1 MPRSRKCFLHI
12 PATNQRWWPWFI
24 WSGKQTGTGEQA
36 GSWCICAVS
45 PIQNEGSCTP
55 GHMELY
61 FADKVASNWQ
71 VMATFGD
78 LFPRLPSGECRRNRL
93 FSHQAA
99 TERPEDKQRPRD
111 TAHGVWRASSMQ
123 RWFLHF
129 QWGHFL
135 ALCCREP
142 QRWTS
147 ILPVSAKQTSL

>member
-12 PATNQRWWPWFI
+12 PATNQCWWPWFI
-24 WSGKQTGTGEQA
+24 WSGKQTGE
-36 GSWCICAVS
+36 GSRQGVGVS
-45 PIQNEGSCTP
+45 VQYHQSKNEGSCMP
-55 GHMELY
+55 GHMEMY
-61 FADKVASNWQ
+61 SADKVVSNWQ

-78 LFPRLPSGECRRNRL
+78 LFPRLPSGVCRRNRL

-135 ALCCREP
+135 AFRCREP
-142 QRWTS
+142 QCWTS
-147 ILPVSAKQTSL
+147 ILLVSVKQTSL